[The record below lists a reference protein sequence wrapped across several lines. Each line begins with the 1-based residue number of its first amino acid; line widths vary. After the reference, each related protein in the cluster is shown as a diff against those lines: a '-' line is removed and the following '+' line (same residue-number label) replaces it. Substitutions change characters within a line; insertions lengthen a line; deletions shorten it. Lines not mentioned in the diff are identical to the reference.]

1 MTSMGDGSERKRIL
15 LSDDE
20 PDLVY
25 ATTLYLQA
33 EGYEVRSWPEPL
45 KTVELAGSW
54 QPDLIVT
61 DVYKAPHMDWIEMTR
76 RLKADER
83 TRDIPVIVLSA
94 SCGNPEGRQR
104 ALDAGACVAI
114 AKPFDPKDLLKTIR
128 NVLGQ
133 AQ

>member
-1 MTSMGDGSERKRIL
+1 MGSDATPEQRKIL

-45 KTVELAGSW
+45 KTVELARSW

-61 DVYKAPHMDWIEMTR
+61 DVYKVPHMDGIEMTR
-76 RLKADER
+76 RLKADEG

-94 SCGNPEGRQR
+94 SCGSPEGRQE
-104 ALDAGACVAI
+104 ALDAGAYVAI
-114 AKPFDPKDLLKTIR
+114 AKPFDPKDLLRLIDEA
-128 NVLGQ
+128 LGR
-133 AQ
+133 